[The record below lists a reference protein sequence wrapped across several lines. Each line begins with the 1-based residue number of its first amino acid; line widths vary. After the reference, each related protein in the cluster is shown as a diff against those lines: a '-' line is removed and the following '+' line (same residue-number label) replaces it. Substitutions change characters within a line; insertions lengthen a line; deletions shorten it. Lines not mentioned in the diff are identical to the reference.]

1 VNIARPRFEETA
13 SQGGSAT
20 APAAVPVVSQSAG
33 WPRLRAL
40 CGMLL
45 LIFGVLGVVLPIIP
59 GIPFVIAGVA
69 LLGQNHP
76 LVRACGKWVSP
87 RLSASYRCWPF
98 SRGRNSLQG

>member
-1 VNIARPRFEETA
+1 VNIRRPRFEETA
-13 SQGGSAT
+13 SEGGSAT
-20 APAAVPVVSQSAG
+20 ALAAVPVVGQSTG
-33 WPRLRAL
+33 WWRLRAL

-45 LIFGVLGVVLPIIP
+45 LIFGVVGVVLPIIP

-76 LVRACGKWVSP
+76 LVRACAKWVSP